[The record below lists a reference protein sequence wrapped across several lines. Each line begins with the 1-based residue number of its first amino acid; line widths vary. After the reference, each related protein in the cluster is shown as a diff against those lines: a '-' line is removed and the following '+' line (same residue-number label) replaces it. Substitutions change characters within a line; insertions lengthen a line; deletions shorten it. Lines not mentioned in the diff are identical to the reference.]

1 MISEGSIPSGVH
13 ISEPCPPIPI
23 VVTSKLIRP
32 KRRFMGEGI
41 TVEVQERA
49 GINVTPA
56 AAAAE
61 SLINSRRESLDLV
74 LPEAITI

>member
-1 MISEGSIPSGVH
+1 
-13 ISEPCPPIPI
+13 

-32 KRRFMGEGI
+32 KRRFIGAGM

-49 GINVTPA
+49 GINETPA

-61 SLINSRRESLDLV
+61 SLINSRRVSLDLV
-74 LPEAITI
+74 LFEAISE